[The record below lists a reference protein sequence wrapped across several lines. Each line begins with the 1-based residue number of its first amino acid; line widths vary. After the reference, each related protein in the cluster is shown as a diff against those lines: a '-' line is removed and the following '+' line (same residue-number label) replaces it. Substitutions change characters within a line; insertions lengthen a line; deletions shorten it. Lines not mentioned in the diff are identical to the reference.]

1 MVVQVH
7 VGVDSG
13 LDNALL
19 HCHFA
24 KGDYVCACVNGLR
37 FSKADVKVLL
47 FYKLVYG
54 EWTK

>member
-1 MVVQVH
+1 MVMQARIQLDT
-7 VGVDSG
+7 GSDST
-13 LDNALL
+13 LL